1 MYEKINEDLKNAMK
15 EKDTFKLSVLR
26 MLKSALQLE
35 QIAKK
40 HELDDNE
47 VAAVLKKQVKVRKD
61 SLEEY
66 KKYNKAELVESL
78 EKEIAILDVYLPE
91 EMNKEDITKV
101 VEDAINEV
109 KPTSMKDMG
118 LVMKKVN
125 ELLVG
130 KNADMSLVSKLVK
143 EKIMSN

>member
-47 VAAVLKKQVKVRKD
+47 IAAVLKKQVKVRKD

-66 KKYNKAELVESL
+66 KKYDKTELVESL
-78 EKEIAILDVYLPE
+78 EKEIAILDAYLPE
-91 EMNKEDITKV
+91 EMSESEITKV
-101 VEDAINEV
+101 VEAVIDEV

-125 ELLVG
+125 EQLIG

-143 EKIMSN
+143 EKIMTK